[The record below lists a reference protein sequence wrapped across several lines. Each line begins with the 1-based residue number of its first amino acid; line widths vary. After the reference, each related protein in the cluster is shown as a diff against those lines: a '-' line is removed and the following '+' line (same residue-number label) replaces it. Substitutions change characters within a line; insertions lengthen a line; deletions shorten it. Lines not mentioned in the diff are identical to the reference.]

1 MYRVYADGLTIYNDR
16 IENLQIFSP
25 SVDLELNKTGAFTF
39 TMHADH
45 PYYGMI
51 RKLKSIITV
60 YQDDY
65 LLFRGRVLDEEY
77 GFHNEK
83 KIVCEGELAFFLD
96 TIQPPYEY
104 MGTIEGFLNLMVTNH
119 NAQVDESKWFTVGN
133 VTVTDPNDTISR
145 SNIDYTDTWAELQD
159 KLIKLLGGYIIVRH
173 EGYIN
178 YIDYVKDFTLLSAQ
192 PITFGQ
198 NLIDLKR
205 TVKGADIAT
214 ALLPLGAKLKDEE
227 GKDTDT
233 RLTIADVNGGS
244 LYILDSDAVSK
255 YGFICR
261 THTWDDVTEAG
272 NLLTKANAQL
282 AEFVNTPG
290 SIDLTAA
297 DMATMDASFSSFHLG
312 TYVKVDSPPHGIVQN
327 LLVTKLSVKLKD
339 PAANRLTLGGVLSAL
354 SGAIAG
360 ISNGQA
366 IIHREIE
373 GAVKRAA
380 EAVYNVEQNLLSSLT
395 QTAENIRAI
404 VAEEYALKDDT
415 ESLISSVSTALELLK
430 DSFTIEFTT
439 FRADIESIA
448 AGTDAEFEEIRKYI
462 RFTDGKILLGEIG
475 NELELQIAND
485 RISFMQDGA
494 EVAYFSNRKLYVTD
508 AEILHSLQIGGFA
521 FVPRANGNVSWKK
534 VV

>member
-1 MYRVYADGLTIYNDR
+1 MYRVYSDGLTIYNDR
-16 IENLQIFSP
+16 LENLQIFSP
-25 SVDLELNKTGAFTF
+25 IVDLELNKTGSFTF
-39 TMHADH
+39 IMYPDH
-45 PYYGMI
+45 PYYGLI
-51 RKLKSIITV
+51 HKLKSIITV

-133 VTVTDPNDTISR
+133 ITVTDPNDTISR
-145 SNIDYTDTWAELQD
+145 SNIDYTDTWTEMQD
-159 KLIKLLGGYIIVRH
+159 KLIKLLGGYIVVRH

-178 YIDYVKDFTLLSAQ
+178 YIDYVKDFTLLSSQ

-205 TVKGADIAT
+205 TMKGADIAT

-227 GKDTDT
+227 GKDTDA
-233 RLTIADVNGGS
+233 RLTIQDVNGGK
-244 LYILDSDAVSK
+244 LYVQDEEAVSR

-261 THTWDDVTEAG
+261 THVWDDVTEAS
-272 NLLTKANAQL
+272 NLLTKAHAQL
-282 AEFVNTPG
+282 AEFVNAPA

-312 TYVKVDSPPHGIVQN
+312 TYVRVNSPPHGISQN
-327 LLVTKLSVKLKD
+327 LLVTNLSVKLKD
-339 PAANRLTLGGVLSAL
+339 PAANRLTLGGVIPAL
-354 SGAIAG
+354 SGTIAG
-360 ISNGQA
+360 ISSGQA
-366 IIHREIE
+366 LIHRDIE
-373 GAVKRAA
+373 GAVKKAA
-380 EAVYNVEQNLLSSLT
+380 EAVYNVELNLLSSLT

-415 ESLISSVSTALELLK
+415 ESLVSSVSTALELLK
-430 DSFTIEFTT
+430 DSFTIEFSS

-485 RISFMQDGA
+485 RISFLQDGA
-494 EVAYFSNRKLYVTD
+494 EVAYISNRKLYITD
-508 AEILHSLQIGGFA
+508 SHFLHSLQIGSFA
-521 FVPRANGNVSWKK
+521 FLPRANGNLSFKK
-534 VV
+534 V